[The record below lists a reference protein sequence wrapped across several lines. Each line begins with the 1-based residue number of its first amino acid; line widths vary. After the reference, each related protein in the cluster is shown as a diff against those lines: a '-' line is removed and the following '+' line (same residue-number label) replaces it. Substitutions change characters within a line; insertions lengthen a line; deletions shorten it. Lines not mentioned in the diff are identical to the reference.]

1 MIIQTIR
8 YKSGLSHDEVKR
20 HFADRSEHYRKV
32 PGLMQKYYV
41 KFTDTGEYGG
51 IYVWD
56 SRESLDA
63 WRAGHLSGTLAETYK
78 IEGEAER
85 ELAEVMLVLHEH

>member
-8 YKSGLSHDEVKR
+8 YKSGLSHDEVNR
-20 HFADRSEHYRKV
+20 HFAERSERYREV
-32 PGLMQKYYV
+32 PGLVQKYYV
-41 KFTDTGEYGG
+41 QFTDTGEYGG

-56 SRESLDA
+56 SPESLDA
-63 WRAGHLSGTLAETYK
+63 WRAGNLSGTLAETYK
-78 IEGEAER
+78 IEGEAVR